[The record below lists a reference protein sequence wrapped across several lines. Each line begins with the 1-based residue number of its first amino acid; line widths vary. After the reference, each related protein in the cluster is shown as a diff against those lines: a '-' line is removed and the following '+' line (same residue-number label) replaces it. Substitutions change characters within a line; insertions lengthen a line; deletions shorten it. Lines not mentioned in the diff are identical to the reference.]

1 MEIGLAD
8 CTGETTETAS
18 PELVCDIEIC
28 THTHTHSD
36 THTHAHLHTTITTKP
51 TQILQKNGCYTTE
64 NGCYGHSNRFGSV
77 ACNFCSRFVSVSVM
91 QAQCMSVVGRVFVLC
106 AHGTDSVVDTL
117 RTSIYHGTRTGHE
130 CAFWRLHVH

>member
-1 MEIGLAD
+1 MRPPVDGASAAVSKALRDAGIVTVG
-8 CTGETTETAS
+8 GETS
-18 PELVCDIEIC
+18 
-28 THTHTHSD
+28 
-36 THTHAHLHTTITTKP
+36 
-51 TQILQKNGCYTTE
+51 LQTE

-106 AHGTDSVVDTL
+106 AHGTDSVVDIL